1 MVYDSE
7 IKEMDALSENVSVT
21 SALQRD
27 MDKFDS
33 DVEIEVKKTIEGSP
47 DVNLR

>member
-21 SALQRD
+21 SALHRD